1 MKRSSAW
8 LLALAG
14 LALVA
19 SGAGVDVNGHWVPR
33 RDERVY
39 TVAQVHADLAA
50 SPRAWVNRQV
60 LVQAIGGGCIPWAM
74 PRADARIDACV
85 DEQTVLVQMG
95 PAGLVASLPLVCGQ
109 MAPLPRFV
117 RQFPWLQR
125 WLPPPQV
132 LSPGTLRV
140 YRIQLPADPAGEA
153 LLLDSLPSCGAA

>member
-1 MKRSSAW
+1 MKRSAAW

-19 SGAGVDVNGHWVPR
+19 AGAGADVNGRWALS

-39 TVAQVHADLAA
+39 TVAQVQADLTA
-50 SPRAWVNRQV
+50 SPRAWKDREV
-60 LVQAIGGGCIPWAM
+60 LVRATGGGCIPWAM
-74 PRADARIDACV
+74 PRGEACV
-85 DEQTVLVQMG
+85 DEQPVLVQMG

-117 RQFPWLQR
+117 RQFPWLHR